1 MQEFEGRTAVVT
13 GAASGIGAALAR
25 RAASEGMAVALA
37 DVDEARLEALR
48 KELDENGAR
57 CLVQPT
63 DVSRGDAV
71 EALAER
77 AFSELGGVHL
87 LFNNAGVVVSGL
99 SWERSEDD
107 YRWTIGVNLWGVIHG
122 IRAFVPRLIEQRE
135 PAHVVNTASIAGL
148 SAGPMLGPYT
158 VSKHG
163 VVGLTETLHH
173 ELAMV
178 APEIR
183 VSCLCPGGVAT
194 GIMSAE
200 RNRPAELGTAAARGE
215 LETVMEETLQAGIPS
230 GMPPAELAEKV
241 FEAIRADRF
250 WILTHPEFRPVFE
263 SRYQTMMAGENPHM
277 AAFPEREEQ

>member
-25 RAASEGMAVALA
+25 RCAREGMAVALA
-37 DVDEARLEALR
+37 DVDESGLEALR
-48 KELDENGAR
+48 KELEEGGTR
-57 CLVQPT
+57 CLAQRT
-63 DVSRGDAV
+63 DVSKGADV

-77 AFSELGGVHL
+77 AFTELGGVHL

-107 YRWTIGVNLWGVIHG
+107 YRWVLGVNLWGVIHG
-122 IRAFVPRLIEQRE
+122 IRAFVPRLIEQEE
-135 PAHVVNTASIAGL
+135 PAHIVNTASIAGL

-178 APEIR
+178 APEIH

-194 GIMSAE
+194 GIMQAD
-200 RNRPAELGTAAARGE
+200 RNRPDELGEAAARND
-215 LETVMEETLQAGIPS
+215 LETVMEETLAAGIPE
-230 GMPPAELAEKV
+230 GMPPATLAEKV

-250 WILTHPEFRPVFE
+250 WILTHPEFTPVFE
-263 SRYQTMMAGENPHM
+263 HRFHKMMAGENPDM
-277 AAFPEREEQ
+277 NAFPERED

>member
-13 GAASGIGAALAR
+13 GAAGGIGAALAR
-25 RAASEGMAVALA
+25 RCAREGMAVALA
-37 DVDEARLEALR
+37 DVDESGLGALR
-48 KELDENGAR
+48 KELEESGAR
-57 CLVQPT
+57 CLVQQT

-77 AFSELGGVHL
+77 AFAELGGVHL
-87 LFNNAGVVVSGL
+87 VFNNAGVVVSGL

-107 YRWTIGVNLWGVIHG
+107 YRWVLGVNLWGVIHG
-122 IRAFVPRLIEQRE
+122 IRAFVPRLLEQGG
-135 PAHVVNTASIAGL
+135 PAHIVNTASIAGL

-173 ELAMV
+173 ELAIV

-194 GIMSAE
+194 GIMQAGRNRPEELGQAAE
-200 RNRPAELGTAAARGE
+200 RNP
-215 LETVMEETLQAGIPS
+215 LETVMEETLAAGIPS
-230 GMPPAELAEKV
+230 GMPPADLAEKA

-263 SRYQTMMAGENPHM
+263 HRFHTMMEGRNPDM
-277 AAFPEREEQ
+277 QAFPERED